1 MIKLIELS
9 AALLLDLSAAF
20 DVVDH
25 PILLQKLQAYN
36 FSDDAVSWFASYLSS
51 RVQVVQVESSQSDPE
66 LLGDFG
72 VPQGSILGSLI
83 FLIFNNDFPASSVEG
98 TSVLFADDDTDTAS
112 AKDPKE
118 LEKIIQREADRSTD
132 WVEDNLMACA
142 GDKTKLLIIGTRQN
156 RAIQLGEPE
165 EKIKVTVCGNEVESS
180 ESEKLLGLIVNNQL
194 TWRHYLTGE
203 KWRTPDSDNYSGLFK
218 QLSQRIGM
226 LKKIVKIVSKSK
238 FLMLSQGMF
247 TSKVLYCL
255 QVFGNV
261 WGFGYDEVSRRSFG
275 FTKEDCRRL
284 QVLQNKVCR
293 MKTGLGFDIS
303 TKELLEASK
312 ELSIHQLIAYHTLV
326 MVKKIK
332 SSKKPRY
339 LDRRLPFTTL
349 EDNIAGPRR
358 QLNKIHV
365 RQSLSISRAGFDYRG
380 ALLWNSLPDQLR
392 TMENLGGFKSVVKT
406 WVERS
411 VAIKP
416 G

>member
-1 MIKLIELS
+1 
-9 AALLLDLSAAF
+9 
-20 DVVDH
+20 
-25 PILLQKLQAYN
+25 
-36 FSDDAVSWFASYLSS
+36 
-51 RVQVVQVESSQSDPE
+51 
-66 LLGDFG
+66 
-72 VPQGSILGSLI
+72 
-83 FLIFNNDFPASSVEG
+83 
-98 TSVLFADDDTDTAS
+98 
-112 AKDPKE
+112 
-118 LEKIIQREADRSTD
+118 
-132 WVEDNLMACA
+132 
-142 GDKTKLLIIGTRQN
+142 
-156 RAIQLGEPE
+156 
-165 EKIKVTVCGNEVESS
+165 
-180 ESEKLLGLIVNNQL
+180 
-194 TWRHYLTGE
+194 
-203 KWRTPDSDNYSGLFK
+203 
-218 QLSQRIGM
+218 M
-226 LKKIVKIVSKSK
+226 LKKIVKIVPKSK

-365 RQSLSISRAGFDYRG
+365 RQSLSISRAGFVYRG